1 MSRVQTGRQEMIDD
15 LEEMCKVGC
24 AIPPFKRLQLTNISQ
39 EGLTKWHG
47 YRAAVEKNSQKPA
60 RLFFYRGITNLKM
73 PNTC

>member
-1 MSRVQTGRQEMIDD
+1 MIDD

-24 AIPPFKRLQLTNISQ
+24 ATSLEAVAADKYINFSQ

-47 YRAAVEKNSQKPA
+47 YRAAVEKNTQKPA
-60 RLFFYRGITNLKM
+60 RLFFYRGITDLKV